1 MHNEYENPKFY
12 FNRELS
18 WLEFNSRVL
27 EEAQDRKNL
36 IFERLKFLAITASN
50 LDEFFMVRV
59 SGLIDKHDDGVT
71 ETDIAGLSPAEQ
83 LQKISEKVHDLTN
96 KQYSVLNR
104 SILPTL
110 EKESTF
116 ILTYKQLSAKQ
127 QDFVKKYFESTVFPI
142 LTPMAVD
149 KSRPFPLLMNKSLN
163 IIVELEN
170 KEDSIFAVVKVPT
183 VIPRILE
190 LPATESKRKFIFM
203 ENIIKEFIEQLFAGN
218 KVRNSYTFRITRD
231 AEFNIGKENANDL
244 LQEIEESI
252 KKRERGVPV
261 RLEVEKNISKNCLKF
276 LKKRLNLE
284 EEKIYQISGPID
296 LTAFFA
302 FTSLEGYE
310 HLKNNSLAPQPVL
323 EFENTGVFDA
333 IRKKDILVHH
343 PYDSFECVTNFVK
356 TAAND
361 PKVLAIKQTLYRV
374 SGRSPIVS
382 ALIQAAENGKQ
393 VTVLV
398 ELQARFDEENNILW
412 AKKLEKAGCH
422 VIYGLSGLKTHCKI
436 CLVVRKESDGIHR
449 YLHLGTGNYND
460 STAKVY
466 TDMGYFTCKES
477 FGKDVSTLFNVLTGY
492 SHLKNF
498 QKLAVAPRSLKEV
511 FLQHIEKETS
521 NAMEGK
527 EAHIIAK
534 MNSLVDKDII
544 KALYEA
550 SSAGVKIKLIIRGIC
565 CLRSGMEG
573 ISENITVVSIIDR
586 FLEHSRIYYF
596 ENRGN
601 PTIFLSSAD
610 LMPRNLERRV
620 EIAFPIED
628 ENLKQDIIEILNI
641 TLSDTM
647 KLRVQQSDGTYEK
660 VDRRGKEAVRSQLLF
675 HTIACK
681 KTEAYNLS
689 LIKKENPLV

>member
-1 MHNEYENPKFY
+1 MHKDYDNSKFY

-59 SGLIDKHDDGVT
+59 SGLIDKNHEGIIENDV
-71 ETDIAGLSPAEQ
+71 AGLNPAEQ
-83 LQKISEKVHDLTN
+83 LDKISEKVHDFTN
-96 KQYSVLNR
+96 KQYNTLNR
-104 SILPTL
+104 SILPAL
-110 EKESTF
+110 EKENTF
-116 ILTYKQLSAKQ
+116 ILTYKQLSGKQ
-127 QDFVKKYFESTVFPI
+127 QNFVKKYFESTVFPV

-183 VIPRILE
+183 VIPRVLE
-190 LPATESKRKFIFM
+190 LPCGDSKRKFIFM
-203 ENIIKEFIEQLFAGN
+203 ENVIKEFIDQLFIDK
-218 KVRNSYTFRITRD
+218 KVSNSYTFRITRD
-231 AEFNIGKENANDL
+231 AEFNIGEENANDL

-252 KKRERGVPV
+252 KKRERGAPV
-261 RLEVEKNISKNCLKF
+261 RLEVEKNISKNSLKF

-284 EEKIYQISGPID
+284 EEKIYQILGPID
-296 LTAFFA
+296 LTVFFA
-302 FTSLEGYE
+302 FTSLDGYE
-310 HLKNNSLAPQPVL
+310 HLKNNPLASQPVI
-323 EFENTGVFDA
+323 EFENIGVFDA
-333 IRKKDILVHH
+333 IKKKDILVHH

-356 TAAND
+356 TSAND
-361 PKVLAIKQTLYRV
+361 PNVLAIKQTLYRV
-374 SGRSPIVS
+374 SGKSPIVS

-422 VIYGLSGLKTHCKI
+422 VVYGLSGLKTHCKI

-492 SHLKNF
+492 SHFKNF
-498 QKLAVAPRSLKEV
+498 QKLAVAPRSLKET
-511 FLQHIEKETS
+511 FLHHIEKEIS
-521 NAMEGK
+521 NAMAGK
-527 EAHIIAK
+527 EASIIAK

-544 KALYEA
+544 KALYRA
-550 SSAGVKIKLIIRGIC
+550 SSVGVQIKLIVRGIC
-565 CLRSGMEG
+565 CLKSGIQG
-573 ISENITVVSIIDR
+573 VSENIIVASIVDR

-610 LMPRNLERRV
+610 LMPRNLERRIEV
-620 EIAFPIED
+620 AFPIED
-628 ENLKQDIIEILNI
+628 QDLKQEVIEILDI
-641 TLSDTM
+641 TLSDTV
-647 KLRVQQSDGTYEK
+647 KLRVQQLDGTYEK
-660 VDRRGKEAVRSQLLF
+660 VDRRGKEAVRSQLFF
-675 HTIACK
+675 HERACK
-681 KTEAYNLS
+681 KTESYNLS
-689 LIKKENPLV
+689 LIKKENPLL